1 MLPEKY
7 DLRGV
12 IYASP
17 ISRICEV
24 ADSSGA
30 VLVAKLPPAGDPRVA
45 KRFQREVEA
54 LMRAAGPHTMPI
66 LDYAED
72 FSWYVMPR
80 AEGSL
85 ADTAVPASLDL
96 TLEVIE
102 AIADALRSSH
112 LRGEVHRD
120 LKPSNILLIR
130 EGGQDRWVVS
140 DFGVVRNPLGLT
152 TSDLTKVGVLLG
164 TEGWAP
170 PEQYIDAHGVTP
182 AADVYSAGL
191 IAAWLLTG
199 AHPQAFAMSM
209 LSGSPIA
216 GSIARATATKAT
228 RRFANADGLLAE
240 CRREAQDDLPT
251 LDDLVQRRDAGE
263 LERHLVK
270 FPSDRDD
277 VIRSMSTTTRSELDA
292 WFRTDPDELAQLF
305 VMLCDGMAEDSTELG
320 FSSVVDPLLILA
332 VRVLELQTKRDPSHV
347 HDLAVATFGAI
358 AEIHQFAPAEHALNA
373 LDRLSESEQAS
384 TRAALHQAGAW
395 EFFSEMAANR
405 FPTRRTTKLVRDL
418 AILPQK
424 RRSR

>member
-7 DLRGV
+7 DLRDV
-12 IYASP
+12 IYASA

-30 VLVAKLPPAGDPRVA
+30 LLVAKLPPIGDPRVA
-45 KRFQREVEA
+45 KRFQREIEA

-85 ADTAVPASLDL
+85 ADTVVPASLNL
-96 TLEVIE
+96 AIEVIE

-120 LKPSNILLIR
+120 LKPSNILLLR

-152 TSDLTKVGVLLG
+152 TSDLTKVGTLLG

-170 PEQYIDAHGVTP
+170 PEQYINAHGVTP

-199 AHPQAFAMSM
+199 SHPQAFAMSM

-216 GSIARATATKAT
+216 GSIARATAAKAS
-228 RRFANADGLLAE
+228 RRFANTDDLLSE
-240 CRREAQDDLPT
+240 CRREAQGDLAT
-251 LDDLVQRRDAGE
+251 LEDLVQHRDAGD

-277 VIRSMSTTTRSELDA
+277 VIRAMSAVTRSELDA
-292 WFRTDPDELAQLF
+292 WFHNDPEELSHLF
-305 VMLCDGMAEDSTELG
+305 VLLCDAMADDSSELG
-320 FSSVVDPLLILA
+320 FSSVVDPLLILG
-332 VRVLELQTKRDPSHV
+332 VRILELQTKRDPSNV

-358 AEIHQFAPAEHALNA
+358 SEIHQFAPAEHALNA
-373 LDRLSESEQAS
+373 LDRLSESEQVS
-384 TRAALHQAGAW
+384 MRAALHQAGAW
-395 EFFSEMAANR
+395 KFFSEMAANR
-405 FPTRRTTKLVRDL
+405 FSSRRTSKLVRDL
-418 AILPQK
+418 AN
-424 RRSR
+424 SG